1 MKIQNFEK
9 SKNREIGDEKLR
21 GRKIRNQN
29 FENLGNRKTEKL
41 KSRKI
46 LKSRSRKI
54 GKSKN

>member
-21 GRKIRNQN
+21 SRKIRNQN

-46 LKSRSRKI
+46 
-54 GKSKN
+54 